1 MLMGAKIIDKPT
13 IITTRG
19 QTTCHG
25 LMPRFITA
33 NQ

>member
-1 MLMGAKIIDKPT
+1 MGAKISDRPT

-25 LMPRFITA
+25 LIWRFIRA
-33 NQ
+33 IQ